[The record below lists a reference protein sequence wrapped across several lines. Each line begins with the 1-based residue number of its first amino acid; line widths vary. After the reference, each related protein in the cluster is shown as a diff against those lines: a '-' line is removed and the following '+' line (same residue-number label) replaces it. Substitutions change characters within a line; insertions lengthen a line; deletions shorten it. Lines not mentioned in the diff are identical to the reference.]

1 MSETTDRFNLDTYNQ
16 GDENWSHTDT
26 VELLDE
32 LAVETDTISNRPTSG
47 SYDDELFFATDQRIL
62 YRWISGDS
70 DWVIQAGLGTETN
83 PIDETLFISNV
94 DASEISVSSA
104 PTENDDVARLSEVEE
119 KADDP
124 HANEAHSETFAVEGD
139 EQPPENHDNTSHTET
154 YVTVDENVED
164 FSTSGDADTVP
175 VSQGDGTLAMQV
187 VSGDTDTEIDLID
200 VVNVNNLPDA
210 ENLTKPT
217 IVYIQSEDDYIGAFQ
232 E

>member
-16 GDENWSHTDT
+16 GDDNWSHTDT

-32 LAVETDTISNRPTSG
+32 LAVETDTIENRPTSG

-62 YRWISGDS
+62 YRWDSGGA
-70 DWVIQAGLGTETN
+70 DWTIQAGLGTETN

-104 PTENDDVARLSEVEE
+104 PTENNDVARLSEVEG

-124 HANEAHSETFAVEGD
+124 HANEAHSETFAVDGD
-139 EQPPENHDNTSHTET
+139 TQPPEDHDNTSHTET
-154 YVTVDENVED
+154 YVTVDEDVEN
-164 FSTSGDADTVP
+164 FSTSGNADTVP
-175 VSQGDGTLAMQV
+175 VSQGDGTLVMETVQTDV
-187 VSGDTDTEIDLID
+187 DTEIDLINVED
-200 VVNVNNLPDA
+200 VDSLPEPED
-210 ENLTKPT
+210 LTNPT
-217 IVYIQSEDDYIGAFQ
+217 IAYIQSEDDYMGVFQ

>member
-1 MSETTDRFNLDTYNQ
+1 VSETTDRFNLDTYNQ
-16 GDENWSHTDT
+16 GDDGWSHTDT

-32 LAVETDTISNRPTSG
+32 LAVETDTITNRPTSG

-62 YRWISGDS
+62 YRWDS
-70 DWVIQAGLGTETN
+70 ETTDWAIQAGLGTETN

-104 PTENDDVARLSEVEE
+104 PTENDDVARLSELEG

-139 EQPPENHDNTSHTET
+139 EQPPEDHNNTSHTET
-154 YVTVDENVED
+154 YVTVDENVEN

-175 VSQGDGTLAMQV
+175 VSQGDGTLTMQV
-187 VSGDTDTEIDLID
+187 VGDDADTEIDLI
-200 VVNVNNLPDA
+200 NVEDTDSLPDA

-217 IVYIQSEDDYIGAFQ
+217 IAYVQSEDDYTGAFQ